1 MKMGILSQWFD
12 PETGPAAIPG
22 IFAREFVRAGHQ
34 TSVLTGFPNYP
45 DGRVYDGY
53 RQRIRSR
60 SSCHGVD
67 ITRVPLIPSHSGSKM
82 GRLSNYASF
91 SMSATAL
98 GHSAL
103 RDADAIWVYNSP
115 ITISLPLLTHSRWG
129 KKPYFLHVQDIWPD
143 SLLESGMF
151 PGGRVGQAA
160 ATAISTIVRLIE
172 RHSATIGVISPSVRE
187 LILERNPEL
196 DPAKIIYAPNPTD
209 ESIFFPRKRHGLVGA
224 GAGARDEFTVMYIG
238 AIGDVQG
245 LDTVLGAAAL
255 LQSHPRIRIVFVGSG
270 IARERL
276 TRQAK
281 DKGLKNVTFVGR
293 VPKTE
298 VPEWIASAD
307 VQLVSLGGSGFLT
320 RTTPSKIPSLLA
332 SRVPI
337 IAQIA
342 GDGAQLIRDAGAG
355 VVTTPG
361 SAEELAEAI
370 AALSSAPESALTSYA
385 DHGHRYYVQ
394 HLSATISA
402 KKILTALGDDSSEE
416 GKA

>member
-53 RQRIRSR
+53 RQRIRST
-60 SSCHGVD
+60 SSQHGVD
-67 ITRVPLIPSHSGSKM
+67 ITRVPLVPSHSGSKV

-91 SMSATAL
+91 SISATAL

-103 RDADAIWVYNSP
+103 RDVDAMWVYNSP
-115 ITISLPLLTHSRWG
+115 ITVSLPLLTHSRSG

-160 ATAISTIVRLIE
+160 ASAISKIVRLVE
-172 RHSATIGVISPSVRE
+172 RHSATIGVISPSVRG

-196 DPAKIIYAPNPTD
+196 DPGKIIYAPNPTD
-209 ESIFFPRKRHGLVGA
+209 ESIFFPRERRELARA
-224 GAGARDEFTVMYIG
+224 GIGTRDEFTVMYIG
-238 AIGDVQG
+238 ALGDVQG
-245 LDTVLGAAAL
+245 LDTVLGAASL
-255 LQSHPRIRIVFVGSG
+255 LHRHSHIRIIFVGSG
-270 IARERL
+270 IAMERL
-276 TRQAK
+276 RQQAE
-281 DKGLKNVTFVGR
+281 DKRLRNVTFVGR
-293 VPKTE
+293 VPKAE

-307 VQLVSLGGSGFLT
+307 VQLVSLGTSAFLK

-355 VVTTPG
+355 VVTPPG

-370 AALSSAPESALTSYA
+370 AALSSVPESTLTSYA
-385 DHGHRYYVQ
+385 DNGYRYYSE

-402 KKILTALGDDSSEE
+402 KKILSALGIGSIEE